1 MILNLHLSIQIKS
14 TMKYVA
20 TSIKEYT
27 ECIVVIAKLY
37 EINNLCTHYNKGG
50 TSLHKTSIKAF

>member
-1 MILNLHLSIQIKS
+1 
-14 TMKYVA
+14 MKYVA